1 MSVNWKLNTHSKLI
15 QQPEKFVGSLFRHQQ
30 AMLYRALSIEKQSKQ
45 FGFMA
50 DVAGTGKTSI
60 IISLCLID
68 KQIKSNKKTIII
80 VPQNIIK
87 QWINEIK
94 KFSGNSLNVKELTY
108 NDIIDIES
116 HCTLL
121 EKRYQQYK
129 REGTNIKDETSE
141 FPEELKEYD
150 IFITTNDLFETLMS
164 SLNSNGI
171 TIHRI
176 VYDEIDTMENS
187 INLLYEKKQFLLEEK
202 NSRVKSIDFI
212 PPVYEKGLKN
222 KITWFVSASIFN
234 LIDPK
239 LGFTFLGKT
248 ISNDELP
255 NIFIKCDNQ
264 FIRDSLPE
272 IPEEQEEIYE
282 CNCIAD
288 KYEQL
293 LSVDQLDAINSLSY
307 DTVKI
312 KNRKKVPNSE
322 VELLKMLITEYF
334 DDKEEII
341 ENINEI
347 KNKMKKFQ
355 VENENNHP
363 LANQIKEKEKDY
375 KFVDNISNAFHKVNC
390 SEIECPDTK
399 LCIFNKFDEID
410 NRIKNNKKISIIN
423 DILIE
428 CKKENGQVLIFSDFQ
443 GSFKHLPSL
452 IERIGMTYSDL
463 CKGTSELVN
472 EEIEKYKN
480 KQTDILFIESSSD
493 GCGLNLQN
501 TTHLI
506 FLHRTDQRLKDQL
519 IGRAQRQGR
528 IGSLKIISLYNS
540 NEILEEDTSDE
551 E

>member
-15 QQPEKFVGSLFRHQQ
+15 QQPEKFVGCLFRHQQ

-50 DVAGTGKTSI
+50 DIAGTGKSSI
-60 IISLCLID
+60 IISLALID
-68 KQIKSNKKTIII
+68 KQIKSGNKTMII

-87 QWINEIK
+87 QWINEIE
-94 KFSGNSLNVKELTY
+94 KFSGGSLNVKELTY

-116 HCTLL
+116 HSTLL
-121 EKRYQQYK
+121 EKRYQEYK
-129 REGTNIKDETSE
+129 RQGINVKDETSE
-141 FPEELKEYD
+141 LPEEIRCYD
-150 IFITTNDLFETLMS
+150 IFITTNDLFESLMS

-176 VYDEIDTMENS
+176 VYDEIDTMENN
-187 INLLYEKKQFLLEEK
+187 INLLYEKKQLLSNEK
-202 NSRVKSIDFI
+202 NTRAKSIDFI
-212 PPVYEKGLKN
+212 PPVIDKGIKN

-272 IPEEQEEIYE
+272 IPDEEEEVYE

-288 KYEQL
+288 NYEHL
-293 LSVDQLDAINSLSY
+293 LSVDQIDAINSLSY

-312 KNRKKVPNSE
+312 KNRKKVPNNE
-322 VELLKMLITEYF
+322 IELLKMLVSEYY
-334 DDKEEII
+334 DNKQEII

-347 KNKMKKFQ
+347 KNKMKKFK

-363 LANQIKEKEKDY
+363 LKNQIKEKEKDY
-375 KFVDNISNAFHKVNC
+375 KFADNLSNAFHKVNC
-390 SEIECPDTK
+390 SKNDCPDK
-399 LCIFNKFDEID
+399 MKCIFSKFDEID
-410 NRIKNNKKISIIN
+410 LKIKNNKKISIIN

-463 CKGTSELVN
+463 CKGTSELIN

-480 KQTDILFIESSSD
+480 KQTEILFIESSSD

-506 FLHRTDQRLKDQL
+506 FLHRTDERLRNQI

-528 IGSLKIISLYNS
+528 TIPLKVISLYNS
-540 NEILEEDTSDE
+540 NEILEDDSD
-551 E
+551 